1 MPQEVLRNKG
11 GREMADIEEAERIST
26 EFLKNTLKLKDV
38 KVVKAS
44 REGDG
49 WETEAEVFEESAFIK
64 SLGLRTRVHDRNVYT
79 VKLDDHLGV
88 QSFERKTQEK
98 R

>member
-1 MPQEVLRNKG
+1 
-11 GREMADIEEAERIST
+11 MADIEEAGRIST
-26 EFLKNTLKLKDV
+26 EFLKNTLKLQDV

-44 REGDG
+44 RDGDG
-49 WETEAEVFEESAFIK
+49 WETEAEVYEESSFIK
-64 SLGLRTRVHDRNVYT
+64 SLGLRTKVQDRNVYT
-79 VKLDDHLGV
+79 VKLDEHLGV

>member
-1 MPQEVLRNKG
+1 
-11 GREMADIEEAERIST
+11 MADIEEAGRIST

-44 REGDG
+44 RDGDG
-49 WETEAEVFEESAFIK
+49 WETEAEVYEESSFIK
-64 SLGLRTRVHDRNVYT
+64 SLGLPTRVQDRNVYT
-79 VKLDDHLGV
+79 VKLDEHLGV